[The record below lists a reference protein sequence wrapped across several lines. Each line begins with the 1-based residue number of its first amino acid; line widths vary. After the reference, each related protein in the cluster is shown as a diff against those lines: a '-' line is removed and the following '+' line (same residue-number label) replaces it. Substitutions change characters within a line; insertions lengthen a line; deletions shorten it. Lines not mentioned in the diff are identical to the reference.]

1 MDLNNESAIENLKR
15 KKLQHNAAC
24 KTSRQKKK
32 EKMEEDQAELSRMRD
47 KVLQITARNNVL
59 QDR

>member
-1 MDLNNESAIENLKR
+1 MDLNNESAIEHLKR
-15 KKLQHNAAC
+15 KHNAAC